1 VHDARPWDAADGV
14 AVFAVE
20 PRRRGAPGPGE
31 AEDADLATEAF
42 DDIKRSGGEPTP
54 DQKLALAQIHATLSV
69 SQELSGMIEDK
80 GLSVRIEDGK
90 PSEQFGAKTSPK
102 EAPSE
107 LENLRTRVQERI
119 PTRSTHLRPR

>member
-1 VHDARPWDAADGV
+1 MVQRKNTTMSIWHDAFDT
-14 AVFAVE
+14 
-20 PRRRGAPGPGE
+20 
-31 AEDADLATEAF
+31 ATEAF

-54 DQKLALAQIHATLSV
+54 DQKLALAQIYATLSV

-80 GLSVRIEDGK
+80 GLSVRIDDGK
-90 PSEQFGAKTSPK
+90 PFEQFGAKTSPK